1 MSFLDVCFSKI
12 LPYLTKQ
19 NVNATKTIVAKVKEV
34 FTKKVSSK
42 KKIRLNILNIINI
55 LNILNIIYYITYITL
70 YNIYNI
76 I

>member
-1 MSFLDVCFSKI
+1 M
-12 LPYLTKQ
+12 PYLTKQ